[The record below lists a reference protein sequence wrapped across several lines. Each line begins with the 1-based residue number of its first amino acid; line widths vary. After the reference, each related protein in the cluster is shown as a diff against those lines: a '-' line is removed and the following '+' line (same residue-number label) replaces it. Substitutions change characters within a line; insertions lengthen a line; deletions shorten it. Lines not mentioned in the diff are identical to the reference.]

1 MYGTD
6 TEPYRE
12 VCRDPWQ
19 RNRYGV
25 RLSAYLASDLEDVG
39 AALERMGYEAGDV
52 DQWGRSYVHP
62 LDPRREAEVDEGL
75 DFEGEVRLILSR
87 YGLEASETDGAAD
100 ELRQIY
106 DRLVAETAAEAG
118 VYGCEVAT

>member
-1 MYGTD
+1 
-6 TEPYRE
+6 
-12 VCRDPWQ
+12 
-19 RNRYGV
+19 
-25 RLSAYLASDLEDVG
+25 
-39 AALERMGYEAGDV
+39 
-52 DQWGRSYVHP
+52 
-62 LDPRREAEVDEGL
+62 VDEGL

>member
-6 TEPYRE
+6 AEPYRE

-39 AALERMGYEAGDV
+39 AALERMGYEAGDI
-52 DQWGRSYVHP
+52 DQWGR
-62 LDPRREAEVDEGL
+62 
-75 DFEGEVRLILSR
+75 
-87 YGLEASETDGAAD
+87 
-100 ELRQIY
+100 
-106 DRLVAETAAEAG
+106 
-118 VYGCEVAT
+118 